1 MSDDKETNKDIANFH
16 HLCKDLYKYI
26 QRRIIKKYIYPDME
40 YAKITSKNSVNN
52 ILEGKKEKEWK
63 YYKEGNISE
72 EEKILDIFKD
82 NDFLS
87 KIQKCYES
95 LDVLITAL
103 DENQKNVEFLK
114 KKIDLGE
121 KKIEMLSKLNTQLNQ
136 FFQKNNENKGK
147 VQNTKIDLNDN
158 KNVMERLNLVKS
170 LNILNELHLMNSIND
185 SNKKDNININ
195 NSNSTNNTNTTITN
209 NNNIIV
215 DNKIINNNIR
225 TQETKEKIDLI
236 SNVDEIQNNFSNNY
250 DKNNNNNNFSVNSFK
265 FLNKKSK
272 REKDDNNQDNVQIYN
287 NEYNNHH
294 EYNLGKNSF
303 QQNNINKKNNKN
315 KNKNKKNNKNQ
326 KFIQLS
332 SVEINNGDNN
342 NIQSNNMIQNQM
354 SPTPNNNNN
363 KIELKENENEI
374 KKEVPENKEEEN
386 KSNNENKENNLEIEF
401 DKVLKKEFSSIYSFP
416 YNDNSKKEIIREVKI
431 ILKKIPNMK
440 FNKQNKFD
448 DPCLTGSFSRFNLVY
463 LLDYFPAIDI
473 LFKCKCIEG
482 IDELKNIATE
492 TMQKK
497 LCIKYIQI
505 SDNYDKKNE
514 IVKLSNKC
522 KIKLKNGEF
531 FIYINLF
538 FVGVNLSNYN
548 KKEQS
553 INRFFFNN
561 NMSENKRKVL
571 ICLFF
576 RRWRRKFK
584 LYFIMP
590 EIFDVIINFYFNE
603 KESLSLIIEKIFY
616 DLFNG
621 QLNFDVTKSN
631 NIHNDEENIKEIKEF
646 VSEWF
651 SNEEDKNILSNA
663 IISTQELI
671 MKNDF
676 YSTFNNE

>member
-63 YYKEGNISE
+63 YYKAEENISE

-95 LDVLITAL
+95 LDVIIKAL
-103 DENQKNVEFLK
+103 DENQKNVQFLK
-114 KKIDLGE
+114 KNIDLGE
-121 KKIEMLSKLNTQLNQ
+121 QKIEMLSKLNTQLNQ
-136 FFQKNNENKGK
+136 FFNKNNESKEK
-147 VQNTKIDLNDN
+147 IQNIKKDLNDN
-158 KNVMERLNLVKS
+158 KNVIDKLNLVKS
-170 LNILNELHLMNSIND
+170 LNILNDLQLMNSIND
-185 SNKKDNININ
+185 VNKKDNIN
-195 NSNSTNNTNTTITN
+195 NSNTTNTTNTTITN
-209 NNNIIV
+209 NNNIIL

-225 TQETKEKIDLI
+225 AQENKEKIDII
-236 SNVDEIQNNFSNNY
+236 SNEDMLQNNFGTKY
-250 DKNNNNNNFSVNSFK
+250 DKNANNNFSPNSFN

-272 REKDDNNQDNVQIYN
+272 REKNDINHDNSQIYN
-287 NEYNNHH
+287 NNHY
-294 EYNLGKNSF
+294 ECNLGTNSF
-303 QQNNINKKNNKN
+303 LSKNKKN
-315 KNKNKKNNKNQ
+315 KNKKKNNKNNKNQ
-326 KFIQLS
+326 KLILPNNKL
-332 SVEINNGDNN
+332 INNTD
-342 NIQSNNMIQNQM
+342 SNNFQSTNNLNQNE
-354 SPTPNNNNN
+354 SLPISINSN

-374 KKEVPENKEEEN
+374 KEESENINKEEEN
-386 KSNNENKENNLEIEF
+386 KSNNENNENTLEIEF

-416 YNDNSKKEIIREVKI
+416 QNDNSKKEIIRELKI

-448 DPCLTGSFSRFNLVY
+448 DPCLIGSFSNFNLIY

-482 IDELKNIATE
+482 IDELKNIAAE
-492 TMQKK
+492 TMKKK
-497 LCIKYIQI
+497 LCFKYIQI

-522 KIKLKNGEF
+522 KLKLKYSGEF

-561 NMSENKRKVL
+561 NMTENKGKII

-584 LYFIMP
+584 LFFIMP
-590 EIFDVIINFYFNE
+590 ELIDIIIYFYFNE
-603 KESLSLIIEKIFY
+603 NESLALIIEKIFY

-621 QLNFDVTKSN
+621 QINFDSTKNN
-631 NIHNDEENIKEIKEF
+631 NIYKEEENIKEINEF
-646 VSEWF
+646 ISEWLC
-651 SNEEDKNILSNA
+651 NEEYKNALNNA